1 MGRNRF
7 VGKGSNQGLYVD
19 MFSLRCLLSIKVR
32 HQVGNWMWVSWSLRR
47 SELEMGIV
55 SIWNLK
61 PARDWGHWGADL
73 KRSSLRTKPCSRSGI
88 ESAGIGS
95 AQEEAERKQAVSGG
109 DESSLVTYTQSG
121 QFLGDV
127 WILSL
132 ECSFPFQWFSIFPVV
147 AFLSSDS
154 FSFSHPW

>member
-61 PARDWGHWGADL
+61 PARD
-73 KRSSLRTKPCSRSGI
+73 
-88 ESAGIGS
+88 
-95 AQEEAERKQAVSGG
+95 
-109 DESSLVTYTQSG
+109 
-121 QFLGDV
+121 
-127 WILSL
+127 
-132 ECSFPFQWFSIFPVV
+132 
-147 AFLSSDS
+147 
-154 FSFSHPW
+154 